1 MKSNWSS
8 DERDCLVEFKKE
20 IKEGK
25 TAKHSFDS
33 INKGIAWLRAIR

>member
-8 DERDCLVEFKKE
+8 DEHDCLVEFKKE

-33 INKGIAWLRAIR
+33 INKGIEWLRAIR